1 MRGAWRLAWP
11 PLTASLALTSVVI
24 ASVTKVA
31 NNGTTNSTADAAEG
45 EEVESQGNWD
55 LKTILGSG
63 GLIGA
68 IVGGIGALVAVI
80 TGIIALVTAKGKLAA
95 CLCNK
100 EESPQDLRIAN
111 INEIGFRHHN
121 NEGI

>member
-1 MRGAWRLAWP
+1 MGGPWRLAWP
-11 PLTASLALTSVVI
+11 PLTASLALASVVI

-31 NNGTTNSTADAAEG
+31 NNGTSNSTAAEG
-45 EEVESQGNWD
+45 EKVESQGNWD

-80 TGIIALVTAKGKLAA
+80 TGIIALVKAKGQLAA
-95 CLCNK
+95 CLCNE
-100 EESPQDLRIAN
+100 EESPLDLRISN